1 MSQLSCKPA
10 NGVSGST
17 FLSQW
22 YWCLVNT
29 VAEEKVI
36 LVSENDLFLTL
47 GLGTSNARNEN
58 LRPLLNTNIPLIS
71 GNYGLRNHF
80 WPLESR
86 FLMRKNE
93 KKSIFSK
100 TPQCPILSFWILNL
114 HIIICQFQKNPPWY
128 ISFVSFH
135 VSATSGHF
143 FISYGHRFQ
152 SLYFFK
158 ASVQRRTTH
167 SEDTPHPW
175 GLCILSFLVE
185 RLHCCIWWF
194 RHRVKHHRG

>member
-1 MSQLSCKPA
+1 M
-10 NGVSGST
+10 T
-17 FLSQW
+17 
-22 YWCLVNT
+22 LVAGT
-29 VAEEKVI
+29 CSEVM

-100 TPQCPILSFWILNL
+100 PPNLPILSFWILNL
-114 HIIICQFQKNPPWY
+114 HIIICQFQKNPPRN
-128 ISFVSFH
+128 IFVSHCIFLPL
-135 VSATSGHF
+135 VWCQYPY
-143 FISYGHRFQ
+143 FIHKKWKLSRWFEIWWLMLIQCWQGDFVY
-152 SLYFFK
+152 YCM
-158 ASVQRRTTH
+158 TH
-167 SEDTPHPW
+167 SPTIFIEGICWVIKMID
-175 GLCILSFLVE
+175 I
-185 RLHCCIWWF
+185 
-194 RHRVKHHRG
+194 